1 MDNTTLTGHHAPMTG
16 NEDWTQ
22 VGVVEVESGKCLVVD
37 PTFHRDGFYGVD
49 EVAQSVL
56 DAVGAPSRT
65 AALALADGH
74 VVGTV
79 ILPGLGDDVYPVE
92 VRYVQ
97 HPRWGRRVA
106 ELRIRF
112 LKHE

>member
-1 MDNTTLTGHHAPMTG
+1 MTG
-16 NEDWTQ
+16 TDEWTQ
-22 VGVVEVESGKCLVVD
+22 VGVVEVESGTCLIVD
-37 PTFHRDGFYGVD
+37 PAFHRDGFYGVD
-49 EVAQSVL
+49 QVAQSVL
-56 DAVGAPSRT
+56 DAVGAPSLT

-79 ILPGLGDDVYPVE
+79 VLPGVGDDVYPVE

-97 HPRWGRRVA
+97 HSRWGRRVA

-112 LKHE
+112 LEDE